1 MRADDPARDLQLM
14 RLALAQAEQARALG
28 EVPVGA
34 IVVKAG
40 EVIASGFNQ
49 PISRHDPSAHAE
61 IVALRAAAQVLG
73 NYRLPGCELYVTLEP
88 CAMCAGAM
96 QHARI
101 ERVVWGAPDPKTGAC
116 GSVVNLFDQPL
127 LNHHARVQ
135 GGVLADE
142 SAALLQS
149 FFAQRRHA
157 AKLKREMER
166 EIERK
171 MERDGKRDIAEGPG
185 GNASG

>member
-1 MRADDPARDLQLM
+1 
-14 RLALAQAEQARALG
+14 
-28 EVPVGA
+28 
-34 IVVKAG
+34 
-40 EVIASGFNQ
+40 
-49 PISRHDPSAHAE
+49 
-61 IVALRAAAQVLG
+61 
-73 NYRLPGCELYVTLEP
+73 
-88 CAMCAGAM
+88 M

-157 AKLKREMER
+157 AKLRRNVEQDMEH
-166 EIERK
+166 
-171 MERDGKRDIAEGPG
+171 DGKRNITDGQG
-185 GNASG
+185 GDASG

>member
-1 MRADDPARDLQLM
+1 
-14 RLALAQAEQARALG
+14 
-28 EVPVGA
+28 
-34 IVVKAG
+34 
-40 EVIASGFNQ
+40 
-49 PISRHDPSAHAE
+49 
-61 IVALRAAAQVLG
+61 
-73 NYRLPGCELYVTLEP
+73 
-88 CAMCAGAM
+88 MCAGAM

-135 GGVLADE
+135 GGVLAQE

-157 AKLKREMER
+157 AKLRRDMQR
-166 EIERK
+166 DAGRDS
-171 MERDGKRDIAEGPG
+171 ERDAGQDPG
-185 GNASG
+185 RETTG